1 VVFASG
7 YHAGFL
13 TSKRRRTPLKS
24 RGFEAFTAIF
34 YPLGW
39 EKSQNYSECE
49 GMLAA
54 LTEAGVVQPT
64 GQTVR
69 SGFVDVPVC
78 ELQGPFREPTLA
90 EGVEGTRGRSR
101 VR

>member
-13 TSKRRRTPLKS
+13 TSKRRRIPWKS

-39 EKSQNYSECE
+39 EKSHI
-49 GMLAA
+49 
-54 LTEAGVVQPT
+54 LTELCHV
-64 GQTVR
+64 
-69 SGFVDVPVC
+69 S
-78 ELQGPFREPTLA
+78 
-90 EGVEGTRGRSR
+90 
-101 VR
+101 